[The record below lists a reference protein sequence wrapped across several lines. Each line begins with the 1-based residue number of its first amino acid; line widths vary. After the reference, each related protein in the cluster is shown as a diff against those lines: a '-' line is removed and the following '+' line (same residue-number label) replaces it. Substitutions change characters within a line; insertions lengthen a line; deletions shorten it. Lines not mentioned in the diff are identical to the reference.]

1 MLPAPDR
8 PTRALDTRLRLLL
21 CGILLAAYMVV
32 YTGLPDSIDSSATL
46 AAAASFLKHGTPD
59 ITIIGSSEALLPPL
73 ARMGSFGVDGL
84 LYAKKG
90 ITPSLAVLPLATLA
104 QAVPFLPL
112 RAAAMLLNPTVTALT
127 ALLIYTFARWLG
139 YHPRTAFV
147 TALVYGLATFALV
160 YSATLFGEPLAALL
174 LLAALMAAHRYRQ
187 EGDSKWLLVAGVAL
201 GLLSGVNLTYLV
213 MAPLLGLY
221 AFGPDP
227 RRWQFSHLALMIAP
241 FAIIIALLLAYN
253 GARFGSLFESG
264 YNFAEGE
271 GFTVPFGEGLFGL
284 LLSPYRGIVW
294 YNPVLLLSIPGALL
308 LRRKNASILA
318 IILALVI
325 AQLLAYASW
334 WSWHGGIVWG
344 PRFLIPVTPLLALL
358 LLPVIERLPN
368 HRLFT
373 AAFVLLGLLSLLM
386 QLMGSMFSIN
396 PHISFLYQNFPPD
409 VIDGFFVHYNPAVVY
424 RLEASPI
431 IGQFRTA
438 FSGQQLQPAL
448 FQNMDVPHG
457 ILVLVMLAAGIMS
470 YHYTKERWHIF
481 AAGGVMFAAMIGIAA
496 RQQEQ
501 MALSQAVMQELMPA
515 DLLIAASSDYNDNLL
530 DVRSPTRII
539 TTNAP
544 TTPDDPLAHGLWQYV
559 MRQQGLA
566 WFITWFPPASAE
578 NWQERDLWQR
588 ASFVRE
594 TSFHDNRA
602 LLFDLNPPAQPDQP
616 GGWTFGP
623 IRLAQYGIRHDPDGV
638 RLSLRWM
645 LDQPV
650 SQNVTWFVHLLDA
663 SSQIIQQQDRAPQGS
678 YAPTST
684 WEPDSDVTDYL
695 FFPLTHPVPTTD
707 WQIRIGWVN
716 PDSGERLPVTNSD
729 GEPVMDGF
737 VLLPVN

>member
-1 MLPAPDR
+1 MLPTPDR

-46 AAAASFLKHGTPD
+46 AAAVSFLKHATPD

-112 RAAAMLLNPTVTALT
+112 RATAMLLNPIVTTLT
-127 ALLIYTFARWLG
+127 ALLIYTFARWLDYRPG
-139 YHPRTAFV
+139 TAFV

-174 LLAALMAAHRYRQ
+174 LLTALMAAHRYRQ
-187 EGDSKWLLVAGVAL
+187 GKDSKRLLAAGFAL
-201 GLLSGVNLTYLV
+201 GLLCGVNLTYLV

-221 AFGPDP
+221 AFGLDA

-241 FAIIIALLLAYN
+241 FAVMIALLLAYN

-284 LLSPYRGIVW
+284 LLSPYRGIIW

-308 LRRKNASILA
+308 LYREKMHLPA
-318 IILALVI
+318 IILVLVI

-358 LLPVIERLPN
+358 LLPVIERLPH

-373 AAFVLLGLLSLLM
+373 AAFGLLGLLSLLM
-386 QLMGSMFSIN
+386 QLLGSLFSIN

-424 RLEASPI
+424 RLDASPI

-448 FQNMDVPHG
+448 FQNADALHG
-457 ILVLVMLAAGIMS
+457 ILVLVMLAVGILA

-481 AAGGVMFAAMIGIAA
+481 AAAGIMFAAMIGIAA

-501 MALSQAVMQELMPA
+501 MALSHAVMQELIPA
-515 DLLIAASSDYNDNLL
+515 DLLIAASSDYDDNLL
-530 DVRSPTRII
+530 DVRNPVRII

-544 TTPDDPLAHGLWQYV
+544 TPPDDPLAGGLWEYV

-566 WFITWFPPASAE
+566 WFITWFPPVSAE
-578 NWQERDLWQR
+578 NWQEYDLWQR

-594 TSFHDNRA
+594 TTFHDNRA
-602 LLFDLNPPAQPDQP
+602 LLFDLNPSAQPDQP

-623 IRLAQYGIRHDPDGV
+623 VRLAQYGIRHDPDGV
-638 RLSLRWM
+638 RVALQWTPA
-645 LDQPV
+645 QPTPL
-650 SQNVTWFVHLLDA
+650 NMAWFVHLLD
-663 SSQIIQQQDRAPQGS
+663 SSGQIIQQQDRAPQGG

-684 WEPDSDVTDYL
+684 WESDSDVTDYL
-695 FFPLTHPVPTTD
+695 FFPLTDPVPATG
-707 WQIRIGWVN
+707 WQLRLGWVN